1 MTDASW
7 VETQLGKVC
16 TLEKRAVHPSRL
28 GPTLVNHFS
37 LPAFDLGK
45 NPERVSAVEIKS
57 NKLEVLPRSVL
68 VSKLNPQTP
77 RIWEP
82 KVSNEEIN
90 VCSTEFAVLLPN
102 ESLYPGFLRY
112 WIESEPVYSKVEELA
127 NGTSSSHQRV
137 NLDDMMKISAL
148 LPPREIQEKITKL
161 LSLFDQKIESR
172 LRSES
177 NILEIGDLM
186 LSQLKQDGETRNVT
200 VNELA
205 EFHNKKRQPLSR
217 LERDK
222 RPGIYRYFGATS
234 IFGYVDDY
242 LFDGT
247 FLLIGEDGS
256 VINSDGT
263 AVMQLVEGKFWVN
276 NHAHVLTGKS
286 VSTGVLFFMLRD
298 LQVDMAVTGAVQPKL
313 SMGRFQALEVEVPLE
328 LSKFTVFA
336 DIALHQVSA
345 WRSEVQRLKTL
356 RDFLLAK
363 FINNEVSIAD
373 NGNPE
378 IAL

>member
-57 NKLEVLPRSVL
+57 NKLEVPPRSVL

-112 WIESEPVYSKVEELA
+112 WIESEPVYSKIEELA

-242 LFDGT
+242 
-247 FLLIGEDGS
+247 
-256 VINSDGT
+256 
-263 AVMQLVEGKFWVN
+263 
-276 NHAHVLTGKS
+276 
-286 VSTGVLFFMLRD
+286 R
-298 LQVDMAVTGAVQPKL
+298 
-313 SMGRFQALEVEVPLE
+313 
-328 LSKFTVFA
+328 
-336 DIALHQVSA
+336 
-345 WRSEVQRLKTL
+345 
-356 RDFLLAK
+356 
-363 FINNEVSIAD
+363 
-373 NGNPE
+373 
-378 IAL
+378 

>member
-1 MTDASW
+1 MTDDTW
-7 VETQLGKVC
+7 IETQLGKVC
-16 TLEKRAVHPSRL
+16 TLEKRAVHPSKL

-37 LPAFDLGK
+37 LPAFDSGMK
-45 NPERVSAVEIKS
+45 PERVSAAEIKS

-82 KVSNEEIN
+82 EISIGEIN

-112 WIESEPVYSKVEELA
+112 WIESEPVYSKIEELA

-148 LPPREIQEKITKL
+148 LPPRDFQRKVTEL
-161 LSLFDQKIESR
+161 LSLFDRKIESR

-186 LSQLKQDGETRNVT
+186 LSQLKQDGKTKIAT
-200 VNELA
+200 LNELA
-205 EFHNKKRQPLSR
+205 EFHNKKRMPLSR

-222 RPGIYRYFGATS
+222 RPGIYPYFGATS

-276 NHAHVLTGKS
+276 NHAHVLTGAS
-286 VSTGVLFFMLRD
+286 VSTGVLFFILRD

-313 SMGRFQALEVEVPLE
+313 SMGRFQALEVEVPTE
-328 LSKFTVFA
+328 LGKFVAFA

-363 FINNEVSIAD
+363 FINNEVSIVGND
-373 NGNPE
+373 NVGNTS
-378 IAL
+378 